1 MTNEKRQPERD
12 AMVMQRGG
20 LWGRLLNESTVAFVI
35 FLGLA
40 VYPIAGTSY
49 SIYTMPQ
56 YMSYGLLALS
66 LAFLW
71 GNGGIVSFGQAAF
84 FAIGGYAVGI
94 AYKYIHIAAN
104 VGYIGF
110 VAGVVAAMIVALLA
124 GYFLFSGGVRASH
137 FVLITMALSIIGQQL
152 AVSFSS
158 ITGGYNGMYLMR
170 LPWQPW
176 QSTGSMGDVALY
188 YFALVLMALVYIGMT
203 MLLRSDFGKVL
214 NGIRVNEDRVLALG
228 YRASWYKTAAFAVSG
243 GIAGL
248 AGALYGTASGFM
260 APPTAGILL
269 STNVVLWTTIG
280 GRYSLLGGLAGG
292 MVIASLSDYLNSL
305 IPDYWQLILGVV
317 FIIALMSFRE
327 GLAGLAGSMR
337 RWALSGPRVGRS

>member
-1 MTNEKRQPERD
+1 MNSNRD
-12 AMVMQRGG
+12 WSKVMGEP
-20 LWGRLLNESTVAFVI
+20 LAATVI

-40 VYPIAGTSY
+40 IYPLFGSNY

-56 YMSYGLLALS
+56 YMTYGLLALS

-84 FAIGGYAVGI
+84 FAIGGYGVGL
-94 AYKYIHIAAN
+94 AYKYIHIPWN
-104 VGYIGF
+104 VGYVGIL
-110 VAGVVAAMIVALLA
+110 AGIVAAVVVALLA

-158 ITGGYNGMYLMR
+158 VTGGYNGMYLRR

-176 QSTGSMGDVALY
+176 RATGTMHDTALY
-188 YFALVLMALVYIGMT
+188 YFVLVAVLAVYLVMCRV
-203 MLLRSDFGKVL
+203 LRSDFGRVL

-228 YRASWYKTAAFAVSG
+228 YRASWYKTAAFGISG

-260 APPTAGILL
+260 APPTAGILM

-292 MVIASLSDYLNSL
+292 MLIASLSDYLNSL
-305 IPDYWQLILGVV
+305 IPNYWQLILGVI

-327 GLAGLAGSMR
+327 GLAGLMGSLKRVLSADADPAHAGR
-337 RWALSGPRVGRS
+337 G

>member
-1 MTNEKRQPERD
+1 MNT
-12 AMVMQRGG
+12 
-20 LWGRLLNESTVAFVI
+20 ESTEVGKQILAEPLVAAVI
-35 FLGLA
+35 FIGLA
-40 VYPIAGTSY
+40 VYPLFGSNY

-56 YMSYGLLALS
+56 YMCYGLLAMS

-84 FAIGGYAVGI
+84 FAIGGYAVGL
-94 AYKYIHIAAN
+94 AYKYVHIPWN
-104 VGYIGF
+104 VGYIGIL
-110 VAGVVAAMIVALLA
+110 AGVIAAIVVAMSA

-137 FVLITMALSIIGQQL
+137 FVLITMALSIIGQQI

-176 QSTGSMGDVALY
+176 RSTGSMKDTALY
-188 YFALVLMALVYIGMT
+188 YFVLVVMILVYALVRL
-203 MLLRSDFGKVL
+203 LLRSDFGRIL

-228 YRASWYKTAAFAVSG
+228 YRASWYKTVAFGISG

-292 MVIASLSDYLNSL
+292 MLIASLSDYLNSL
-305 IPDYWQLILGVV
+305 IPDYWQLILGLI

-327 GLAGLAGSMR
+327 GLAGLLGS
-337 RWALSGPRVGRS
+337 LSRIGRSRLNRSFS